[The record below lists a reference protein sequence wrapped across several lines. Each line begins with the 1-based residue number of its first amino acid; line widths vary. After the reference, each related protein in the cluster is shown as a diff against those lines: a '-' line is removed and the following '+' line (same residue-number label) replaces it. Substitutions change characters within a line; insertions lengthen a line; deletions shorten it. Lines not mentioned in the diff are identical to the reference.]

1 MLNNGGLRI
10 NPCQRPLE
18 TPQLSSSAVF
28 SARLWELQSVG
39 ISNALTPCLL
49 RAAGIAKTLTQV
61 SYLSAVTSLADRGNL
76 KNTDVPRSL
85 FCKMVLIDI
94 NDISPLQT
102 LSIKTG
108 HSRSTPSTDWCQL
121 GWPGHPVYSME
132 GQAWRQRWDP
142 RGSPRD
148 LPALIRRLLTQ
159 LICTHQCVGPA
170 D

>member
-1 MLNNGGLRI
+1 M
-10 NPCQRPLE
+10 
-18 TPQLSSSAVF
+18 F

-102 LSIKTG
+102 FIDQNRPQPLHSQHRLVSAGLAGTSCLLHGGTG
-108 HSRSTPSTDWCQL
+108 
-121 GWPGHPVYSME
+121 M
-132 GQAWRQRWDP
+132 A
-142 RGSPRD
+142 
-148 LPALIRRLLTQ
+148 PALGPQ
-159 LICTHQCVGPA
+159 GKSQGPA
-170 D
+170 GAN